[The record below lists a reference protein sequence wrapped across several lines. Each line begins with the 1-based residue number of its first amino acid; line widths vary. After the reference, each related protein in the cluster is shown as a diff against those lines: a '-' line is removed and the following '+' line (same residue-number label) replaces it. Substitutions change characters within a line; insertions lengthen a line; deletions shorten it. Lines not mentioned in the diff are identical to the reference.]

1 MKKFQFRLEQVL
13 EQKINLEE
21 QTLLEQVKAQQ
32 DCIEY
37 EQELETSKEKLEQVV
52 RFSELDAKPDEQMH
66 SLMYREHLQL
76 TIQRQ
81 ARLLNRA
88 LEILELR
95 KEASVKARQERMVL
109 ERLKEKQ
116 WNEYKEMELYIEQKE
131 IDELA
136 TLGFGRYV
144 Y

>member
-21 QTLLEQVKAQQ
+21 QALLEQVKAQQ

-37 EQELETSKEKLEQVV
+37 EQELATSKEKLEQVV

-76 TIQRQ
+76 NIQRQ
-81 ARLLNRA
+81 TRLLNRA

-109 ERLKEKQ
+109 EKLKEKQ

-136 TLGFGRYV
+136 TLGFGRHV